1 MITFLFPSIFII
13 IIGLMFFSLII
24 LKNKINKLY
33 FFYGIVFSIYTAS
46 VISLTMFPFP
56 YQKKLINDVIRE
68 NYGETNNLIP
78 FKTILYAFST
88 PINREGIIHLIGNIF
103 LFIPLGFMLL
113 IFFDKVKVG
122 KVIFIGFLCSLTIE
136 TVQFLL
142 GLYIGYNYRSSDI
155 DDVILNTLGSIVGI
169 LVFKIFKKSL
179 IKNELLKVIKS
190 LKYD

>member
-13 IIGLMFFSLII
+13 IIGLLFFSLMI
-24 LKNKINKLY
+24 LKNIINKLY

-56 YQKKLINDVIRE
+56 YQKELINDVIRE
-68 NYGETNNLIP
+68 NYGKTNNLIP

-88 PINREGIIHLIGNIF
+88 PINREGIIHLIGNIV

-122 KVIFIGFLCSLTIE
+122 KVIFIGFLCRLTIE
-136 TVQFLL
+136 IMQFLL

-155 DDVILNTLGSIVGI
+155 DDVFLNTFGCVIGI
-169 LVFKIFKKSL
+169 LLFKILKKSL
-179 IKNELLKVIKS
+179 IKNELLQSNKVIKV
-190 LKYD
+190 